1 MDDLFSDLRDD
12 DDFLEETSP
21 IGELPET
28 EEMGDLPQ
36 TAPLG
41 VDDDE
46 FDMLRQ
52 KTVRTESTYS
62 GMDTADDEFDG
73 GSGFSLNNFN
83 TSQKLIL
90 LALLMLDIV
99 AVGFGIMVVMGR
111 I

>member
-12 DDFLEETSP
+12 DFADSD
-21 IGELPET
+21 LPET
-28 EEMGDLPQ
+28 EQMGDLPE
-36 TAPLG
+36 TRPLG

-46 FDMLRQ
+46 FDVLRQ
-52 KTVRTESTYS
+52 KTVRTETTYS
-62 GMDTADDEFDG
+62 GLDTSDDFDS

-99 AVGFGIMVVMGR
+99 AVGFGFLVLFGR

>member
-12 DDFLEETSP
+12 DFGEETSP
-21 IGELPET
+21 MGDLPAT
-28 EEMGDLPQ
+28 SQMGDLPQ
-36 TAPLG
+36 TRPLS

-62 GMDTADDEFDG
+62 GMDTSDDEFGG
-73 GSGFSLNNFN
+73 GSRFAISNFT

-99 AVGFGIMVVMGR
+99 AVGFGFLVLLGR

>member
-1 MDDLFSDLRDD
+1 MDDLFSDLRN
-12 DDFLEETSP
+12 DDFGDETSP
-21 IGELPET
+21 
-28 EEMGDLPQ
+28 MGDLPATDHMDDLPQ
-36 TAPLG
+36 TRPLN

-62 GMDTADDEFDG
+62 GMDTSDDEFG
-73 GSGFSLNNFN
+73 SGSGFSLNNFD

-90 LALLMLDIV
+90 LSLLMLDIV
-99 AVGFGIMVVMGR
+99 AVGFGVMVLLGV

>member
-12 DDFLEETSP
+12 DFLDETSP
-21 IGELPET
+21 IGEADQMEELPET
-28 EEMGDLPQ
+28 Q
-36 TAPLG
+36 PLD
-41 VDDDE
+41 VDDDDE

-52 KTVRTESTYS
+52 KSVRSGSTFDD
-62 GMDTADDEFDG
+62 MDTSVDDEFS
-73 GSGFSLNNFN
+73 GSASFSLNNFD

-99 AVGFGIMVVMGR
+99 AVGFGILVLLGR

>member
-12 DDFLEETSP
+12 DFADSD
-21 IGELPET
+21 LPET
-28 EEMGDLPQ
+28 DQMNDLPQ
-36 TAPLG
+36 TRPIG

-62 GMDTADDEFDG
+62 GMDTSDDEFG
-73 GSGFSLNNFN
+73 SSSGFSLNNFN

-99 AVGFGIMVVMGR
+99 AVGFGFLVLFGR

>member
-12 DDFLEETSP
+12 DFSDDDLPGTSQTD
-21 IGELPET
+21 ELPGT
-28 EEMGDLPQ
+28 R
-36 TAPLG
+36 PLN

-52 KTVRTESTYS
+52 KTVRTETTYS
-62 GMDTADDEFDG
+62 GMDTGDDDFG
-73 GSGFSLNNFN
+73 SGSGFSLNNFT

-99 AVGFGIMVVMGR
+99 AVGFGVLVLLGR

>member
-12 DDFLEETSP
+12 DFLDETGP
-21 IGELPET
+21 IGETDQMEELPET
-28 EEMGDLPQ
+28 R
-36 TAPLG
+36 PLD

-52 KTVRTESTYS
+52 KSVRSGSTFDD
-62 GMDTADDEFDG
+62 MDTSVDDEFS
-73 GSGFSLNNFN
+73 GSASFSLNNFD

-99 AVGFGIMVVMGR
+99 AVGFGILVLLGR

>member
-1 MDDLFSDLRDD
+1 MDDLFSDLRDE
-12 DDFLEETSP
+12 DFGDETSP
-21 IGELPET
+21 MGDLPET
-28 EEMGDLPQ
+28 SQMGDLPQ
-36 TAPLG
+36 TRPLS

-62 GMDTADDEFDG
+62 GMDTSDDEFSG
-73 GSGFSLNNFN
+73 RSGFSLSNFT
-83 TSQKLIL
+83 TSQKIIL

-99 AVGFGIMVVMGR
+99 AVGFGFMVLLGA